1 MAVKQAFEGQDDY
14 TWDDFGD
21 VDRSWDDWWYEKWE
35 SDSGIFQVRS
45 NQSTFGI
52 WSSPAEPTA
61 VFSET
66 VFGIWSSPAEPI
78 ASFSQDTFGTWSST
92 ALPITVSSVTGNANY
107 ADAALN
113 SNITGIF
120 APTVNLN
127 FDPAVMAAIVL
138 GSFSVDANLNAVF
151 KDSVSAGTMFNPVQE
166 SNANFAP
173 AALVSAFTAFNT
185 QVSVGRYISIADPF
199 HTIKALQETRSFK
212 IAQELRQIL
221 AKQENRLNSLVTET
235 REVKVKQETRA
246 YKLKRSPFTR
256 TDPLPRVRGD

>member
-1 MAVKQAFEGQDDY
+1 MAVKEAFEGQDDY

-21 VDRSWDDWWYEKWE
+21 VDRSWDEWFREKWE
-35 SDSGIFQVRS
+35 PGGVFQARS

-107 ADAALN
+107 ANAALN

-151 KDSVSAGTMFNPVQE
+151 KDSASASVVSTVE

-221 AKQENRLNSLVTET
+221 TKQENRLNSLVTET